1 MVLLYFVTVWK
12 VYSAKRKAS
21 EAYILAVK
29 LLDRYNLWKIMEK
42 SFFFYM
48 KCLILV
54 CDKPSVDASVAITAL
69 ASAAT
74 EASPTVAVMIA
85 YGKC

>member
-1 MVLLYFVTVWK
+1 
-12 VYSAKRKAS
+12 
-21 EAYILAVK
+21 
-29 LLDRYNLWKIMEK
+29 MEK